1 MAGLYIHIPFCASR
15 CIYCDFYSEVKGDL
29 LMKPFVEALK
39 KELCLR
45 KGYLQGE
52 PLQTIYFGGG
62 TPSSISPNVY
72 QDLFEVIHEHFQVDT
87 KAEITLEANPDDL
100 SKNYLQALAD
110 LPFNRLSIGIQ
121 SFVDEELT
129 FLNRRHNA
137 QEALDAVSSS
147 REAGIDNISID
158 LIYGL
163 PGQTRESWKASLET
177 ALSLQVPHISAYSL
191 TYEEGTKLWSLLAT
205 GKVREV
211 DEELSLSFFNM
222 LMDDLSEAGYE
233 HYEVSNFC
241 KPGFRS
247 RHNSSYWEG
256 VNYLGLG
263 PSAHS
268 YDGISREW
276 NVRSIQKYIEGI
288 KKDVPIVEKEILSV
302 VERYNDLVITRLR
315 TQEGI
320 RLADV
325 EAVFGV
331 EVLNYLLRQADKH
344 QLLGH
349 VNMEDDC
356 LFLTRRGLFV
366 SDGVMVDLM
375 MN

>member
-1 MAGLYIHIPFCASR
+1 
-15 CIYCDFYSEVKGDL
+15 
-29 LMKPFVEALK
+29 MKPFVEALK

-45 KGYLQGE
+45 KRYLHGE

-72 QDLFEVIHEHFQVDT
+72 QDLFEVIHEHFQVDA

-100 SKNYLQALAD
+100 SKNYLQALAG

-191 TYEEGTKLWSLLAT
+191 TYEEGTKLWSLLAA

-288 KKDVPIVEKEILSV
+288 KNDVPVVEKETLSV

-331 EVLNYLLRQADKH
+331 EVLSYLLRQANKH

-349 VNMEDDC
+349 VNMEGDR